1 MQTRTVRRKYMKMS
15 KRIFIALLIVS
26 VIVSALA
33 FSAFAAENDDL
44 DYGYLLEYY
53 EEPILFDYDFS
64 KDDVTYSLFTN
75 EDDKSRITST
85 VVEDA
90 TAPGGKYLSVKV
102 PASQGFWED
111 VLVKNNVYFNWNADE
126 AIDDFVLDM
135 TVSGQR
141 GDGEEKQLPKIIV
154 SVADEPCTNSD
165 DAASIG
171 TTLAAL
177 DFRSGCFAYNKKTT
191 NTEGDVYGVYTNTE
205 FVLSEGAWYNVY
217 VAYNSENQTA
227 TVTVTDLSDPANV
240 FTVTDAFLPYTEIE
254 NVRVGA
260 HGIDGAAARDSVM
273 NFASLRA
280 LGGKNDRNPAEL
292 QTVVEQGV
300 LDMYADFISDS
311 VDFSDREY
319 LSDVAIKLS
328 AHGFTPVSEEA
339 VAAFAELLGGTAPYC
354 NTKLAA
360 YIESYAALSDYYE
373 KRALVDEAL
382 VYVAYASTLDASDV
396 PADVADA
403 LAANIEAING
413 FDTALNN
420 ARDGSI
426 DLIDAVG
433 DSSID
438 DIDLDDYQVVCTY
451 FEYLHPYGQYADATY
466 EGVAHAYKYYHDIR
480 GAKEDIEVKGDKFL
494 AAIAVLNSDADFNT
508 RAQAFLVCKNNY
520 CDNTTY
526 KDIADA
532 LVIYNNYYDTMNTA
546 IEMAENFIKYVEQ
559 ADYAIY
565 VPMKLDNLAEAE
577 KYMGCL
583 TSDPYVGVTEA
594 KELYDR
600 VKVEVDQK
608 VRDAEAY
615 VAAVN
620 ALDSLT
626 GDALTRAIQTA
637 LQLQTAG
644 NVLGVDG
651 VAEANIKLDKLVS
664 SIELAPKHRE
674 YFLTLVNSIDT
685 TSSKEALFELL
696 KEAKSA
702 EVDAL
707 AVAGG
712 DSDIIAA
719 SQKLAAAIASYN
731 AQVTAVNNVFA
742 QANEVAAKTVGIG
755 KNVTPV
761 ADRVIALIKKFFED

>member
-1 MQTRTVRRKYMKMS
+1 M
-15 KRIFIALLIVS
+15 
-26 VIVSALA
+26 
-33 FSAFAAENDDL
+33 
-44 DYGYLLEYY
+44 
-53 EEPILFDYDFS
+53 
-64 KDDVTYSLFTN
+64 
-75 EDDKSRITST
+75 
-85 VVEDA
+85 
-90 TAPGGKYLSVKV
+90 
-102 PASQGFWED
+102 
-111 VLVKNNVYFNWNADE
+111 
-126 AIDDFVLDM
+126 
-135 TVSGQR
+135 
-141 GDGEEKQLPKIIV
+141 
-154 SVADEPCTNSD
+154 
-165 DAASIG
+165 
-171 TTLAAL
+171 
-177 DFRSGCFAYNKKTT
+177 
-191 NTEGDVYGVYTNTE
+191 
-205 FVLSEGAWYNVY
+205 
-217 VAYNSENQTA
+217 
-227 TVTVTDLSDPANV
+227 
-240 FTVTDAFLPYTEIE
+240 
-254 NVRVGA
+254 
-260 HGIDGAAARDSVM
+260 
-273 NFASLRA
+273 
-280 LGGKNDRNPAEL
+280 
-292 QTVVEQGV
+292 
-300 LDMYADFISDS
+300 
-311 VDFSDREY
+311 
-319 LSDVAIKLS
+319 
-328 AHGFTPVSEEA
+328 
-339 VAAFAELLGGTAPYC
+339 
-354 NTKLAA
+354 
-360 YIESYAALSDYYE
+360 
-373 KRALVDEAL
+373 
-382 VYVAYASTLDASDV
+382 
-396 PADVADA
+396 
-403 LAANIEAING
+403 
-413 FDTALNN
+413 
-420 ARDGSI
+420 
-426 DLIDAVG
+426 
-433 DSSID
+433 
-438 DIDLDDYQVVCTY
+438 
-451 FEYLHPYGQYADATY
+451 
-466 EGVAHAYKYYHDIR
+466 AHAYKYYHDIR

-494 AAIAVLNSDADFNT
+494 AAIAVLDSDTDFNT

-526 KDIADA
+526 EGIADA

-608 VRDAEAY
+608 VRAAEAY
-615 VAAVN
+615 IAAVN

-637 LQLQTAG
+637 LQLQVAG

-664 SIELAPKHRE
+664 AIELAPKHRE

-712 DSDIIAA
+712 DSDVIAA